1 MVFNT
6 SEGVVEDDL
15 RISRIDQML
24 EENLRQDVLP
34 YHGCA
39 EIGIIGWWRREVCE
53 DFCCIV
59 PISPRVSMLAFTSI
73 FENLLDDSSLGE
85 FEVNARELS
94 AIGMSVNEWQ
104 LDGRTYTAARGLREI
119 PSSASITVTLIP
131 F

>member
-1 MVFNT
+1 
-6 SEGVVEDDL
+6 
-15 RISRIDQML
+15 
-24 EENLRQDVLP
+24 
-34 YHGCA
+34 
-39 EIGIIGWWRREVCE
+39 
-53 DFCCIV
+53 
-59 PISPRVSMLAFTSI
+59 MLAFTSI
-73 FENLLDDSSLGE
+73 LENLLDDSSLGE